1 MPVLGTY
8 RDPIAMAAT
17 PILEKT
23 PGRHLALDQSGVSK
37 HIGCRTRAVITPV
50 VKPRVA
56 SAPFVGHSLNAV
68 RCCNR
73 PLHCKRGPQGRTRP
87 AIDKSSSG

>member
-17 PILEKT
+17 PIPEKAL
-23 PGRHLALDQSGVSK
+23 GRHLTLDQSGVSK
-37 HIGCRTRAVITPV
+37 HIGCRSRAIIAPV

-56 SAPFVGHSLNAV
+56 SPPFVWLPLNAV
-68 RCCNR
+68 RR
-73 PLHCKRGPQGRTRP
+73 
-87 AIDKSSSG
+87 